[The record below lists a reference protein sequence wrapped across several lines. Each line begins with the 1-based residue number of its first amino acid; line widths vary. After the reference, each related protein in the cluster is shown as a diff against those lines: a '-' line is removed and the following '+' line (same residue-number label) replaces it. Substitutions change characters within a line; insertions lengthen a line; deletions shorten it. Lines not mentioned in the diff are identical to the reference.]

1 MAPDGEVTRL
11 LANLQAGD
19 QSAVDQLAPLLYA
32 ELRRLAGGL
41 FQHERPDHTL
51 QPTALV
57 HEAYLKMVGQT
68 APGWQTRANFLGVAA
83 RVMRQILVDH
93 ARSHRAAKRGGG
105 GQEVEFSEALEYGE
119 QTAPA
124 VVALHDALDEL
135 SRLDARKA
143 QVVEL
148 RYFGGMTGEE
158 IAEFL
163 GASPATV
170 ARDLRVA
177 QSWLSQRMKPG
188 PDGEG

>member
-1 MAPDGEVTRL
+1 MALEGEVTRL

-32 ELRRLAGGL
+32 ELRRLAGGM
-41 FQHERPDHTL
+41 FRQERPDHTL

-68 APGWQTRANFLGVAA
+68 APGWQTRAHFLGVAA
-83 RVMRQILVDH
+83 KVMRQLLVDH
-93 ARSHRAAKRGGG
+93 ARSHNAEKRGGG
-105 GQEVEFSEALEYGE
+105 GVEVEFSEALEYGQE
-119 QTAPA
+119 PAPE

-135 SRLDARKA
+135 SRLDPRKA

-163 GASPATV
+163 GASTATV
-170 ARDLRVA
+170 TRDLRVA
-177 QSWLSQRMKPG
+177 QSWLSQRMRPG